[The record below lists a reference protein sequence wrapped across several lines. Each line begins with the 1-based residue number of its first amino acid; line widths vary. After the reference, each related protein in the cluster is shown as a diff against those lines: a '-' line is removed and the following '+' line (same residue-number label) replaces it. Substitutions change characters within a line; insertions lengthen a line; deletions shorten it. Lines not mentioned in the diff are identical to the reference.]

1 METMARSHHRWRN
14 AGLFVFMSRH
24 WWFGLLVSLAA
35 AVVPAVARAYD
46 GFGHPTFGY
55 SYGPEFN
62 YGYFSG
68 RIFGG
73 GADDKVCSHSSLGC
87 PILCISGYWHDT
99 KRRRPIAIIRENGI
113 LIR

>member
-1 METMARSHHRWRN
+1 MARRWWI
-14 AGLFVFMSRH
+14 GL
-24 WWFGLLVSLAA
+24 WVSLAA
-35 AVVPAVARAYD
+35 AMVPAIARAFD
-46 GFGHPTFGY
+46 GSGHPTYGY

-73 GADDKVCSHSSLGC
+73 GADDKVYSYSNPGC
-87 PILCISGYWHDT
+87 PVSCIAGYWHDT
-99 KRRRPIAIIRENGI
+99 KRRRPIAIVRENGI

>member
-1 METMARSHHRWRN
+1 MARYW
-14 AGLFVFMSRH
+14 L
-24 WWFGLLVSLAA
+24 FGLLVSLVA
-35 AVVPAVARAYD
+35 AVVPAAARAFD
-46 GFGHPTFGY
+46 GFRHPTYGY

-73 GADDKVCSHSSLGC
+73 EAGDRVYSYSNLGC
-87 PILCISGYWHDT
+87 PILCLAGYFHDT
-99 KRRRPIAIIRENGI
+99 KRGRPIAIIRENRI